1 MLSRNANVFYATGTR
16 FVFVY
21 REGRNVLSPQTTAIV
36 TPDAEVYCQRLG
48 PFDIESVALD
58 TTWSPS
64 IELYTDEPELVGILG
79 EYGVGRARG
88 SAWSGPGLC
97 VGINPLKF
105 ETIRRRIL
113 QGARRRD
120 GGFDQDHD
128 NIAVPVAIGIDG
140 RKRYRSWTLLPGVG
154 HTHFVPLGR
163 RTPGTSNPR
172 LWEPRLSSSA
182 DSWRHLRRPVLKQ
195 PPIYRLISHVV

>member
-1 MLSRNANVFYATGTR
+1 VLSRNANVFYATGTR

-48 PFDIESVALD
+48 PFDTESVALD

-79 EYGVGRARG
+79 EYGMGRGARIG
-88 SAWSGPGLC
+88 MEWGPGLC

-105 ETIRRRIL
+105 ETIRRRIAQEL
-113 QGARRRD
+113 
-120 GGFDQDHD
+120 GGEM
-128 NIAVPVAIGIDG
+128 VGSTRTTTTSPS
-140 RKRYRSWTLLPGVG
+140 RSL
-154 HTHFVPLGR
+154 
-163 RTPGTSNPR
+163 
-172 LWEPRLSSSA
+172 
-182 DSWRHLRRPVLKQ
+182 
-195 PPIYRLISHVV
+195 